1 MSTGKLAIV
10 LLGAPNDE
18 HGNLSAMAK
27 ERCDQAYAESVRHPD
42 ALILPTGGFG
52 AHFNVTDKPHAFYT
66 RNYLVGKGVD
76 PSRFL
81 SGAESGN
88 TIQDAALAVPILQAA
103 GVTDILLVTSEFHVE
118 RASFLFGRA
127 LEGTGISMS
136 VSPSTTHVS
145 PGEMERLRAHE
156 SSALARVKYEVRRT
170 KDEGES

>member
-1 MSTGKLAIV
+1 MPKGKLAIV

-18 HGNLSAMAK
+18 RGNLSAMAL

-66 RNYLVGKGVD
+66 RNYLVGKGVA

-88 TIQDAALAVPILQAA
+88 TIQDAALAAPILQQA
-103 GVTDILLVTSEFHVE
+103 GVTDILLVTSDFHVE
-118 RASFLFGRA
+118 RASFLFGLA
-127 LEGTGISMS
+127 LKGTGISMT
-136 VSPSTTHVS
+136 VSPSTTHV
-145 PGEMERLRAHE
+145 PPEEMERLRAHE
-156 SSALARVKYEVRRT
+156 TSSLARLRANPPL
-170 KDEGES
+170 

>member
-1 MSTGKLAIV
+1 MPAGKLAIV

-18 HGNLSAMAK
+18 HGNLSAMAR

-66 RNYLVGKGVD
+66 RNYLVGKGVA
-76 PSRFL
+76 PARFL

-103 GVTDILLVTSEFHVE
+103 GVTDILLVTSDFHVE
-118 RASFLFGRA
+118 RASFLFRRA
-127 LEGTGISMS
+127 LQGTGIAMA
-136 VSPSTTHVS
+136 VSPSATHV
-145 PGEMERLRAHE
+145 PPEEMERLRAHE
-156 SSALARVKYEVRRT
+156 TSSLARLRAEAAQ
-170 KDEGES
+170 

>member
-1 MSTGKLAIV
+1 MPNGKFAIV

-18 HGNLSAMAK
+18 HGNLSTMAK
-27 ERCDQAYAESVRHPD
+27 ERCDQAYAESLRHPD

-52 AHFNVTDKPHAFYT
+52 AHFNVTDKPHAYYT

-88 TIQDAALAVPILQAA
+88 TIQDAALAVPILQKA
-103 GVTDILLVTSEFHVE
+103 GVTDILLVTSEFHVA

-145 PGEMERLRAHE
+145 PEEMDRLRAHE
-156 SSALARVKYEVRRT
+156 TSSLARLRAETAPGV
-170 KDEGES
+170 